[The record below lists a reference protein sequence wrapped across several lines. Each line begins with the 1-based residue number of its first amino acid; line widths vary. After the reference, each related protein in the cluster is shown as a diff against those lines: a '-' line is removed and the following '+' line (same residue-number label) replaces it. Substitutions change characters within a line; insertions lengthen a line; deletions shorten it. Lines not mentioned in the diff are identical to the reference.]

1 MKNRRR
7 STIETQ
13 YPNAPAAVGQDDFET
28 QVDSADSATDGQVV
42 GVTHETNAVVHE
54 ARGHHSSET
63 QEAGAAGLSQSGRH
77 LANDTH
83 CRAAAGDGARDHRTV
98 ETHLHSVAGLSSSQS
113 GRPQPRA
120 AAGDEARD
128 QAMRDPHFAAV
139 AGLVISIR
147 AAHRRRRYAMKVQQ
161 KIDRAQEAYFRI
173 NHTNWRGDMDEKA
186 REAIRKQVAA
196 IIKAARNDEGDPDLV
211 ELVKGTDLSRGPY
224 DNLRQKTE
232 KAMEAAAK
240 QLPVYPWIEN
250 VRGAGALGLA
260 TIVAEVAAIKPSGEF
275 ATFSDYSSPAK
286 VWKRLGF
293 APYDGHAGSTWKRTT
308 WRPRALSADEWI
320 SNPFSGERYALMIQ
334 IATWLINAQWQSAKK
349 AGGDTGKPTGPYG
362 QIYADRRTHTAQTHP
377 DWTKGHSHSDAVRVT
392 MKTFLK
398 DLWEQWKGT
407 TTGRENDGGKKNCK

>member
-1 MKNRRR
+1 MKNRRHDTR
-7 STIETQ
+7 ETHVWD
-13 YPNAPAAVGQDDFET
+13 APAAVSQAFNET
-28 QVDSADSATDGQVV
+28 QGNLVGSPDDGHVV
-42 GVTHETNAVVHE
+42 GVTHDSNAVVPE

-63 QEAGAAGLSQSGRH
+63 QEAGAAGLSSTGRHGIPVTQRSRAAGGARDHRTVETHLPSVAGLSQSGRH

-83 CRAAAGDGARDHRTV
+83 CRAAAGGARDHKTV
-98 ETHLHSVAGLSSSQS
+98 EPHALNVAGLII
-113 GRPQPRA
+113 A
-120 AAGDEARD
+120 
-128 QAMRDPHFAAV
+128 
-139 AGLVISIR
+139 IR

-407 TTGRENDGGKKNCK
+407 TQ

>member
-1 MKNRRR
+1 MKNRRHDTR
-7 STIETQ
+7 ETHVWD
-13 YPNAPAAVGQDDFET
+13 APAAVSQAFNET
-28 QVDSADSATDGQVV
+28 QGNLAGSPDDGHVV
-42 GVTHETNAVVHE
+42 GVTHDSNAVVPE

-63 QEAGAAGLSQSGRH
+63 QEAGAAGLSSKTGRH
-77 LANDTH
+77 GIPVTQLH
-83 CRAAAGDGARDHRTV
+83 RAAGGARDHRTV

-113 GRPQPRA
+113 GRHLANDTHCRA

-161 KIDRAQEAYFRI
+161 KIDRAQEAYVRI

-407 TTGRENDGGKKNCK
+407 TQ

>member
-1 MKNRRR
+1 MRNRRHDTR
-7 STIETQ
+7 ETHVWD
-13 YPNAPAAVGQDDFET
+13 APAAVSQAFNET
-28 QVDSADSATDGQVV
+28 QGNLAGSPDDGHVQ
-42 GVTHETNAVVHE
+42 GVTHDSNAVVPE
-54 ARGHHSSET
+54 ARGHHASET
-63 QEAGAAGLSQSGRH
+63 QEAGAAGLSSTGRHGIPVTQRSRAAGGARDHRTVETHLPSVAGLSQSGRH

-83 CRAAAGDGARDHRTV
+83 CRAAAGGARDHKTV
-98 ETHLHSVAGLSSSQS
+98 EPHALNVAGLII
-113 GRPQPRA
+113 A
-120 AAGDEARD
+120 
-128 QAMRDPHFAAV
+128 
-139 AGLVISIR
+139 IR

-407 TTGRENDGGKKNCK
+407 TQ

>member
-1 MKNRRR
+1 MKNRRHDTR
-7 STIETQ
+7 ETHVWD
-13 YPNAPAAVGQDDFET
+13 APAAVSQAFNET
-28 QVDSADSATDGQVV
+28 QGNLAGSPDDGHVD
-42 GVTHETNAVVHE
+42 GVTHDSNAVVPE

-63 QEAGAAGLSQSGRH
+63 QEAGAAGLSSTGRH
-77 LANDTH
+77 GIPVTQ
-83 CRAAAGDGARDHRTV
+83 RSRAAGDGARDHQNI
-98 ETHLHSVAGLSSSQS
+98 ETQKLNVAGLII
-113 GRPQPRA
+113 A
-120 AAGDEARD
+120 
-128 QAMRDPHFAAV
+128 
-139 AGLVISIR
+139 IR

>member
-1 MKNRRR
+1 MKNRRHDTR
-7 STIETQ
+7 ETHVWD
-13 YPNAPAAVGQDDFET
+13 APAAVSQAFNET
-28 QVDSADSATDGQVV
+28 QGNLAGSPDDGHVV
-42 GVTHETNAVVHE
+42 GVTHDSNAVVPE
-54 ARGHHSSET
+54 ARGHHASET
-63 QEAGAAGLSQSGRH
+63 QEAGAAGLSSTGRHGIPVTQRSRAAGGARDHRTVETHLPSVAGLSQSGRH

-83 CRAAAGDGARDHRTV
+83 CRAAAGGARDHKTV
-98 ETHLHSVAGLSSSQS
+98 EPHALNVAGLII
-113 GRPQPRA
+113 A
-120 AAGDEARD
+120 
-128 QAMRDPHFAAV
+128 
-139 AGLVISIR
+139 IR

-407 TTGRENDGGKKNCK
+407 TQ

>member
-1 MKNRRR
+1 MKNRRHDTR
-7 STIETQ
+7 ETHVWD
-13 YPNAPAAVGQDDFET
+13 APAAVSQAFNET
-28 QVDSADSATDGQVV
+28 QGNLAGSPDDGHVD
-42 GVTHETNAVVHE
+42 GVTHDSNAVVPE

-63 QEAGAAGLSQSGRH
+63 QEAGAAGLSSKTGRH
-77 LANDTH
+77 GIPVTQLH
-83 CRAAAGDGARDHRTV
+83 RAAGGARDHKTV
-98 ETHLHSVAGLSSSQS
+98 EPHALNVAGLII
-113 GRPQPRA
+113 A
-120 AAGDEARD
+120 
-128 QAMRDPHFAAV
+128 
-139 AGLVISIR
+139 IR

>member
-1 MKNRRR
+1 MKRNRRR

-42 GVTHETNAVVHE
+42 GVTHDSNAVVPE

-63 QEAGAAGLSQSGRH
+63 QEAGAAGLSSKTGRH
-77 LANDTH
+77 GIPVTQLH
-83 CRAAAGDGARDHRTV
+83 RAAGGARDHRTV
-98 ETHLHSVAGLSSSQS
+98 ETHLHSVAGLSST
-113 GRPQPRA
+113 GRHLANDTHCRA
-120 AAGDEARD
+120 AAGGARD
-128 QAMRDPHFAAV
+128 HKTVEPHALNV

-407 TTGRENDGGKKNCK
+407 TQ

>member
-1 MKNRRR
+1 MKNRRHDTR
-7 STIETQ
+7 ETHVWD
-13 YPNAPAAVGQDDFET
+13 APAAVSQAFNET
-28 QVDSADSATDGQVV
+28 QGNLVGSPDDGHVV
-42 GVTHETNAVVHE
+42 GVTHDSNAVVPE

-63 QEAGAAGLSQSGRH
+63 QEAGAAGLSSTGRHGIPVTQRSRAAGGARDHRTVETHLPSVAGLSQSGRH

-83 CRAAAGDGARDHRTV
+83 CRAAAGGARDHKTV
-98 ETHLHSVAGLSSSQS
+98 EPHALNVAGLII
-113 GRPQPRA
+113 A
-120 AAGDEARD
+120 
-128 QAMRDPHFAAV
+128 
-139 AGLVISIR
+139 IR

-173 NHTNWRGDMDEKA
+173 NHTNWRGDMDDKE

-407 TTGRENDGGKKNCK
+407 TQ

>member
-1 MKNRRR
+1 MKNRRHDTR
-7 STIETQ
+7 ETHVWD
-13 YPNAPAAVGQDDFET
+13 APAAVSQAFNET
-28 QVDSADSATDGQVV
+28 QGNLAGSPDDGHVQ
-42 GVTHETNAVVHE
+42 GVTHDSNAVVPE

-63 QEAGAAGLSQSGRH
+63 QEAGAAGLSSTGRHGIPVTQRSRAAGDGARDHRTVETHLQAVAGLSSSQSGRH

-83 CRAAAGDGARDHRTV
+83 CRAAAGDGARDHQNI
-98 ETHLHSVAGLSSSQS
+98 ETQKLNVAGLII
-113 GRPQPRA
+113 A
-120 AAGDEARD
+120 
-128 QAMRDPHFAAV
+128 
-139 AGLVISIR
+139 IR

-407 TTGRENDGGKKNCK
+407 TQ

>member
-1 MKNRRR
+1 MKRNRRR

-42 GVTHETNAVVHE
+42 GVTHESNAVVPE

-63 QEAGAAGLSQSGRH
+63 QEAGAAGLSSKTGRH
-77 LANDTH
+77 GIPVTQLH
-83 CRAAAGDGARDHRTV
+83 RAAGGARDHRTV

-113 GRPQPRA
+113 GRHLANDTHCRA
-120 AAGDEARD
+120 AAGGARD
-128 QAMRDPHFAAV
+128 HKTVEPHALNV
-139 AGLVISIR
+139 AGLIIAIR

-161 KIDRAQEAYFRI
+161 KIDRAQEAYVRI
-173 NHTNWRGDMDEKA
+173 NHTTWRGDADEKE

-407 TTGRENDGGKKNCK
+407 TQ

>member
-1 MKNRRR
+1 MKNRRHDTR
-7 STIETQ
+7 ETHVWD
-13 YPNAPAAVGQDDFET
+13 APAAVSQAFNET
-28 QVDSADSATDGQVV
+28 QGNLVGSPDDGHVV
-42 GVTHETNAVVHE
+42 GVTHDSNAVVPE

-83 CRAAAGDGARDHRTV
+83 CRAAAGDGARDHKTV
-98 ETHLHSVAGLSSSQS
+98 EPHALNVAGLII
-113 GRPQPRA
+113 A
-120 AAGDEARD
+120 
-128 QAMRDPHFAAV
+128 
-139 AGLVISIR
+139 IR

-161 KIDRAQEAYFRI
+161 KIDRAQEAYVRI
-173 NHTNWRGDMDEKA
+173 NHTTWRGDADEKE

-407 TTGRENDGGKKNCK
+407 TQ